1 MVSILEELKGL
12 TVEKIGLYQEKGL
25 LFEYSASE
33 YIDYL
38 SYTLDDY
45 NFDDD
50 FSYLSHIFLI
60 VPHCIYATFV
70 NKKERVEML
79 GKLKKIREKIQ
90 ILMRSSSS

>member
-38 SYTLDDY
+38 
-45 NFDDD
+45 
-50 FSYLSHIFLI
+50 I
-60 VPHCIYATFV
+60 VLP
-70 NKKERVEML
+70 ER
-79 GKLKKIREKIQ
+79 
-90 ILMRSSSS
+90 